1 MRTFETLDA
10 AILHQ
15 LGICT
20 TTNEILLQTHQVFE
34 GAENAEKFKPKLC
47 KRSKTYFI
55 QKYVHP
61 TTKHESKNQFL
72 VFIY

>member
-1 MRTFETLDA
+1 MRTFKTLDA

-15 LGICT
+15 LSVCA
-20 TTNEILLQTHQVFE
+20 TTNEILLQAHQVFE
-34 GAENAEKFKPKLC
+34 GAENAEKFKPNC
-47 KRSKTYFI
+47 NRSETYFI

-61 TTKHESKNQFL
+61 TTKHESKNRFL